1 MAGNEV
7 PIKTLDEIGSFEGC
21 EEIPLVSKSV
31 DPETG
36 GGIQL
41 ASLMDAV
48 QQNPDLFLDVDSYA
62 SNLTSEKVTPEEK
75 SVELLMA
82 LREAGLLIQ
91 GETVEVDRDKTIDVP
106 IWVLVS
112 LFRSILKRLR

>member
-1 MAGNEV
+1 MEFDEV
-7 PIKTLDEIGSFEGC
+7 SLTALDEIGSFEGC
-21 EEIPLVSKSV
+21 EEIPLVSRSV
-31 DPETG
+31 DQET

-48 QQNPDLFLDVDSYA
+48 QQIPDLFLDVDSYA